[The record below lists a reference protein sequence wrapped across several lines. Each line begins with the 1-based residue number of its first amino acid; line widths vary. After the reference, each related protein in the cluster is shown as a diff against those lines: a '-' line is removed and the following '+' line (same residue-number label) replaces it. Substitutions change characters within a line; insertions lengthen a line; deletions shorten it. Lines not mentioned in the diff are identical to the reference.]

1 MALAR
6 KNGVCDRSKIR
17 FERRRRIEI
26 PGASG
31 QLRCGSDVRIER
43 HQSAFTAAGWLHL
56 FNLCATAAILQ
67 ISFLFNGLPEKRTV
81 EFRATDAA

>member
-1 MALAR
+1 MGCVIAR
-6 KNGVCDRSKIR
+6 KFDSKGDAGSK
-17 FERRRRIEI
+17 F

-56 FNLCATAAILQ
+56 FNLCATAAIFE
-67 ISFLFNGLPEKRTV
+67 IMFLFKGLAV
-81 EFRATDAA
+81 ERSSKLGGPIAA

>member
-1 MALAR
+1 MGCVIAR
-6 KNGVCDRSKIR
+6 KFDSKGDAGSK
-17 FERRRRIEI
+17 F

-56 FNLCATAAILQ
+56 FNLCATAANLQ